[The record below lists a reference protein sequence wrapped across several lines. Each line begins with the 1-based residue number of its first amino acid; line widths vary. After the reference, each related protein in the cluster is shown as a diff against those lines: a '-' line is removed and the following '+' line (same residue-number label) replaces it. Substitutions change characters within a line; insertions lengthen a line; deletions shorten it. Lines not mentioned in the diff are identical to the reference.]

1 MKITTTQLRQIIKEE
16 IEKELFNKQELN
28 EGVFEKVLGSIAL
41 AGALLTGGAMSA
53 TNTAEERAEIAD
65 YLGVETTDTDKVKAE
80 KLKQKISDLKKDIEK
95 IKKSPGTKVAVGP
108 EGSREIPYTKEEQDE
123 RIRQAKEALETAEN
137 ELRKY
142 E

>member
-41 AGALLTGGAMSA
+41 AATLLTGGMMSA
-53 TNTAEERAEIAD
+53 TNTAEKRAEIAD
-65 YLGVETTDTDKVKAE
+65 SMGVETTDTDKVKAK
-80 KLKQKISDLKKDIEK
+80 KLESKIIELKKDIEK
-95 IKKSPGTKVAVGP
+95 LKKSPGTKVALGP
-108 EGSREIPYTKEEQDE
+108 EGSREIPYTKKEQDIMISKAE
-123 RIRQAKEALETAEN
+123 EALEKAEE
-137 ELRKY
+137 ELKKY

>member
-41 AGALLTGGAMSA
+41 AATLLTGGMMSA
-53 TNTAEERAEIAD
+53 TNTAEKRAEIAD
-65 YLGVETTDTDKVKAE
+65 SMGVETTDTDKVKAE
-80 KLKQKISDLKKDIEK
+80 KLEQEIIRLKGRIKELKI
-95 IKKSPGTKVAVGP
+95 SPGTKVAVGP
-108 EGSREIPYTKEEQDE
+108 EGSREIPYTREEQDIMISKAE
-123 RIRQAKEALETAEN
+123 EALEKAEE
-137 ELRKY
+137 ELKKY